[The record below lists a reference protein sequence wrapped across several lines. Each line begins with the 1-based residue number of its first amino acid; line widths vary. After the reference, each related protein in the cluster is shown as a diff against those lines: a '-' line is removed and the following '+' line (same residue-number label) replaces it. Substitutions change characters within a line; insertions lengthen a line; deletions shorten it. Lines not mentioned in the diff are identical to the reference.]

1 MSRLTPW
8 LQKGRPHP
16 RPQNMRSEGR
26 GAPDQARQRV
36 VGKVSEAAKSVTGI
50 AATDLL
56 TSAGHGYSAGDEV
69 SFSGLTGGTGINA
82 GQIYFVIGSGL
93 TANDFRVSATRN
105 GSTIDFTTNLTAGT
119 VARRHNTYV
128 TV

>member
-1 MSRLTPW
+1 
-8 LQKGRPHP
+8 
-16 RPQNMRSEGR
+16 MRQQGP
-26 GAPDQARQRV
+26 PDQARQRV
-36 VGKVSEAAKSVTGI
+36 VGKVSEASKSVTGI
-50 AATDLL
+50 AATDLF
-56 TSAGHGYSAGDEV
+56 TSAGHGYLAGDEV

-82 GQIYFVIGSGL
+82 GQIYFVIASGL
-93 TANDFRVSATRN
+93 TANDFRVSAARN